1 MKLVIVGNEE
11 ECLGFSLSGVEGVIV
26 EDEDMFVEQMQQLF
40 SDHEIGVIA
49 IVDRYFSVFS
59 ERFSLL
65 IEKRAVPAIVFIPSM
80 DGIHHKS
87 SLKEYLA
94 SILGIRL

>member
-11 ECLGFSLSGVEGVIV
+11 ECLGFSLAGVKGGIV
-26 EDEDMFVEQMQQLF
+26 EDEKVFVEQMKQLF
-40 SDHEIGVIA
+40 ADHDVGVIA
-49 IVDRYFSVFS
+49 IADRYFSLFS
-59 ERFSLL
+59 ERFSSV
-65 IEKRAVPAIVFIPSM
+65 IETRAVPSIVFIPSM
-80 DGIHHKS
+80 DGTHHKS

>member
-1 MKLVIVGNEE
+1 MKLVMVGNEE
-11 ECLGFSLSGVEGVIV
+11 ECLGFSLAGVEAVSV
-26 EDEDMFVEQMQQLF
+26 EDERMFVEQMQKLF
-40 SDHEIGVIA
+40 SDQEIGVIA

-59 ERFSLL
+59 ERFSPV
-65 IEKRAVPAIVFIPSM
+65 IKKRAVPAIVFIPSM
-80 DGIHHKS
+80 DGTHHKS

>member
-1 MKLVIVGNEE
+1 MKLIVVGAED
-11 ECLGFSLSGVEGVIV
+11 ECLGFSLAGVEGTIV
-26 EDEDMFVEQMQQLF
+26 DDDMMFIEEMKQLLEDKN
-40 SDHEIGVIA
+40 IGVIA

-59 ERFSLL
+59 EHFSSV
-65 IEKRAVPAIVFIPSM
+65 IEKRAVPAIVFIPSI
-80 DGIHHKS
+80 DGIHHQS

>member
-11 ECLGFSLSGVEGVIV
+11 ECLGFSLVGVEGVIV
-26 EDEDMFVEQMQQLF
+26 EDDSMFVEKMQQLF

-49 IVDRYFSVFS
+49 IADRYFSIFS
-59 ERFSLL
+59 ERFSTV
-65 IEKRAVPAIVFIPSM
+65 IEKRAVPAVVFIPSM
-80 DGIHHKS
+80 DGTHHKS